1 MHPHILNCE
10 TNFTDVVYRY
20 MIYIYIYTHLPIGWE
35 DEVGEEFLFPLETN
49 HNVRAQMGNQMIH
62 LAYFFSVF
70 E

>member
-10 TNFTDVVYRY
+10 TNITDVVDRY
-20 MIYIYIYTHLPIGWE
+20 MIYIHPPIGWE